1 MELLSIVVPCF
12 NEEEVI
18 ETTYDQLRLTLSELN
33 MDTEIIF
40 VNDGSQDNTMSIL
53 KNLAKQFENVKI
65 ISFSRNFGHQI
76 AITAGMDYAQ
86 GSAIVVIDA
95 DLQDPAEVILAMV
108 EKWKQ
113 GFEVVYG
120 KRIER
125 KGENIFKKASAKIF
139 YRVLQKLTDESMPT
153 DVGDFR
159 LIDRKVSD
167 ALKEMP
173 ERSRYVRGLVAWLGF
188 KTASVEFVR
197 KPRFA
202 GKTKYSFAK
211 MIKLALDGIFSF
223 SYKPLK
229 IATFLGGMISLMSL
243 FYLLFV
249 VQQRIFTNNTISG
262 WASIMA
268 VLLFLSGTIL
278 IVLGIIGEYIARIYE
293 EVKARPIYVV
303 EDLVGIDPQVVV
315 SR

>member
-1 MELLSIVVPCF
+1 VELLSIVVPCF